1 MRPMSTLL
9 KLTEQT
15 NRAMMDR
22 AATSIPLKK
31 ANAATMSMLKVME
44 MVPMGKA
51 TFLLST
57 RDTMSKPPVEAP
69 FRMTMAP
76 KAPLR
81 TAPKMTLMRGMT
93 GLVMSKIFG

>member
-1 MRPMSTLL
+1 
-9 KLTEQT
+9 
-15 NRAMMDR
+15 
-22 AATSIPLKK
+22 
-31 ANAATMSMLKVME
+31 
-44 MVPMGKA
+44 MGKA

-57 RDTMSKPPVEAP
+57 RETMSKPPVEAP

-93 GLVMSKIFG
+93 GLVMSKISGWGRFSRTAKISEKYTVDRAV